1 MRCIH
6 CGQEIAPDS
15 RFCATCG
22 GTQPQYPPVPPRAQP
37 KKKNDVLWIVAFVWL
52 GIAVLGWILML
63 LLMPNQAKTP
73 AQAVQQV
80 QSASLTEGTWYQ
92 WDVNRGK
99 LYQWRFSG
107 GVAEFGQA
115 EGERNQQAD
124 YSVDSDGNVYIGI
137 DADGLVWEKDTL
149 ENCYW
154 QYVQAGDQICKIRIF
169 SSDQIPAGSAA
180 CYTYRVDNGTADVTP
195 VYEKVTRMDMDVATE
210 RIFWFNSYLYYG
222 ACNNTFITP
231 REEEDAVLRSA
242 GYEEAYLNLYGAD
255 RVSCCNTLAQS
266 HAHMNH
272 YLGGSILQDVHYWG
286 EDPVEYNGHLYLIS
300 APMGYPGLDI
310 DGELTDRGDGTWTLP
325 LAEFESGDMLS
336 RWTAT
341 FAMEDGTIKLISVER
356 D

>member
-37 KKKNDVLWIVAFVWL
+37 KKKNDVLWIIAFVWL
-52 GIAVLGWILML
+52 GIVALGWILML

-137 DADGLVWEKDTL
+137 DADGLVWEKDSL

-180 CYTYRVDNGTADVTP
+180 CYTYRVDNGTAFVPVT
-195 VYEKVTRMDMDVATE
+195 YDNITTMDQATAE
-210 RIFWFNSYLYYG
+210 MLLRWYNQYTSFGVCPDAW
-222 ACNNTFITP
+222 
-231 REEEDAVLRSA
+231 EEVSDAEAQAVLKSA
-242 GYEEAYLNLYGAD
+242 DLMDIYVVY
-255 RVSCCNTLAQS
+255 RVNCCNTLTQCRE
-266 HAHMNH
+266 HVAHH
-272 YLGGSILQDVHYWG
+272 LGDAIMDTEKHW
-286 EDPVEYNGHLYLIS
+286 ECEPVEYDGKLYWIV
-300 APMGYPGLDI
+300 APMGYASLSI
-310 DGELTDRGDGTWTLP
+310 DGKVTEHGNGTWTAP
-325 LAEFESGDMLS
+325 LAFYAEGD
-336 RWTAT
+336 RFGGYTAT
-341 FAMEDGTIKLISVER
+341 FAIEDGTIKLISVER